1 MYDKAVRRRR
11 AVLAVL
17 VALSLTLLTAYFGES
32 SSGGLHSVQRGAM
45 EVLAPIQE
53 GANRVVKPFRDLFGW
68 FGSTLDAKDER
79 DKLKKERDA
88 LRQQVTQLQVDGS
101 ENKQLRSLLDINTAG
116 GMKAYEPVIGRVFAR
131 SPSTWYST
139 VEINKGSSDG
149 VRPDQPV
156 INGEGLVGKVK
167 SVSDGNAIVMLLTDQ
182 EFGVS
187 AKAARSGEPGSIDPA
202 VGAPGDLLLE
212 LVPRGKLVTKG
223 ERIVTAGT
231 VSTRLKSLFPPGI
244 LIGTVH
250 ARRRGRGRARP
261 PHPRAPGRRPAPARV
276 RRGPD
281 QARHRPASPRPTD
294 AVTLTGPAIARLA
307 ALGLLGSILQLTA
320 VAQITVFGVPADLS
334 PLLVASV
341 GPAGGLGARARCSAS
356 ASACSPTPRCC
367 RRSASPRSC

>member
-11 AVLAVL
+11 VVLAVL
-17 VALSLTLLTAYFGES
+17 VALSLTLLTAYFGET

-53 GANRVVKPFRDLFGW
+53 GANRVVKPVRDLFGW
-68 FGSTLDAKDER
+68 FGSTLDAKSER
-79 DKLKKERDA
+79 DKLRKERDS
-88 LRQQVTQLQVDGS
+88 LRLQVTQLQVDGA

-116 GMKAYEPVIGRVFAR
+116 GMKAYEPVIARVFAR

-149 VRPDQPV
+149 VRADQPV

-187 AKAARSGEPGSIDPA
+187 AKAARSGEPGSLDPA

-212 LVPRGKLVTKG
+212 LVPHGKEVKRG

-231 VSTRLKSLFPPGI
+231 VSARLKSLFPPGI

-250 ARRRGRGRARP
+250 KVDEGEGELDRRI
-261 PHPRAPGRRPAPARV
+261 HVRPA
-276 RRGPD
+276 
-281 QARHRPASPRPTD
+281 
-294 AVTLTGPAIARLA
+294 
-307 ALGLLGSILQLTA
+307 
-320 VAQITVFGVPADLS
+320 ADLRRLEYVEVLTK
-334 PLLVASV
+334 PATDLVASTST
-341 GPAGGLGARARCSAS
+341 P
-356 ASACSPTPRCC
+356 SP
-367 RRSASPRSC
+367 

>member
-17 VALSLTLLTAYFGES
+17 VALSLTLLTAYFGET

-88 LRQQVTQLQVDGS
+88 LRQEVTQLQVDGA

-116 GMKAYEPVIGRVFAR
+116 GMKAYEPVIARVFAR

-156 INGEGLVGKVK
+156 INGEGLIGKVK
-167 SVSDGNAIVMLLTDQ
+167 SVSNGNAIVMLLTDQ

-187 AKAARSGEPGSIDPA
+187 AKAARSGEPGSLDPA

-212 LVPRGKLVTKG
+212 LVPRGKLVKRG

-250 ARRRGRGRARP
+250 RVDEGEGELDRRI
-261 PHPRAPGRRPAPARV
+261 HVRPA
-276 RRGPD
+276 
-281 QARHRPASPRPTD
+281 
-294 AVTLTGPAIARLA
+294 
-307 ALGLLGSILQLTA
+307 
-320 VAQITVFGVPADLS
+320 ADLRRLEYVEVLTK
-334 PLLVASV
+334 PATDLVASTST
-341 GPAGGLGARARCSAS
+341 P
-356 ASACSPTPRCC
+356 SP
-367 RRSASPRSC
+367 

>member
-17 VALSLTLLTAYFGES
+17 VALSLTLLTAYFGET

-53 GANRVVKPFRDLFGW
+53 GADRVVKPFRDLFGW
-68 FGSTLDAKDER
+68 FGSTLDAKGQRDE
-79 DKLKKERDA
+79 LKKERDA
-88 LRQQVTQLQVDGS
+88 LRQQVVALQGAGA
-101 ENKQLRSLLDINTAG
+101 EKQQLRPMLDMNTAG
-116 GMKAYEPVIGRVFAR
+116 GIKAYQPVIGRVFAR

-149 VRPDQPV
+149 VKPDQPV
-156 INGEGLVGKVK
+156 VNGEGLVGKVK

-212 LVPRGKLVTKG
+212 LVPHGKDVKKG
-223 ERIVTAGT
+223 EKIVTAGT

-244 LIGTVH
+244 LIGTVNRVDEGEGELD
-250 ARRRGRGRARP
+250 RRI
-261 PHPRAPGRRPAPARV
+261 HVRPAADL
-276 RRGPD
+276 RRLEYLEVLTRP
-281 QARHRPASPRPTD
+281 QADLRA
-294 AVTLTGPAIARLA
+294 AVTR
-307 ALGLLGSILQLTA
+307 
-320 VAQITVFGVPADLS
+320 
-334 PLLVASV
+334 
-341 GPAGGLGARARCSAS
+341 
-356 ASACSPTPRCC
+356 
-367 RRSASPRSC
+367 

>member
-11 AVLAVL
+11 AVLAAL
-17 VALSLTLLTAYFGES
+17 VALSLILLTAYFGET

-68 FGSTLDAKDER
+68 FGSTLDAKGER
-79 DKLKKERDA
+79 NQLKKERDA
-88 LRQQVTQLQVDGS
+88 LRQEVTQLQGA
-101 ENKQLRSLLDINTAG
+101 ENKQLRSMLDINTAG

-167 SVSDGNAIVMLLTDQ
+167 SVSDGSAIVMLLTDQ

-212 LVPRGKLVTKG
+212 LVPRGKLVRKG

-244 LIGTVH
+244 LIGTVNRVDEGEGELD
-250 ARRRGRGRARP
+250 RRI
-261 PHPRAPGRRPAPARV
+261 HVRPA
-276 RRGPD
+276 
-281 QARHRPASPRPTD
+281 
-294 AVTLTGPAIARLA
+294 
-307 ALGLLGSILQLTA
+307 
-320 VAQITVFGVPADLS
+320 ADLRRLEYLEVLTKPNTDLLASTNRS
-334 PLLVASV
+334 P
-341 GPAGGLGARARCSAS
+341 
-356 ASACSPTPRCC
+356 
-367 RRSASPRSC
+367 

>member
-32 SSGGLHSVQRGAM
+32 STGGLHSVQRGAM

-53 GANRVVKPFRDLFGW
+53 GASRVVKPFRDLFGW
-68 FGSTLDAKDER
+68 FGSTLDAKGER

-101 ENKQLRSLLDINTAG
+101 ENKQLRGLLDMNTGG
-116 GMKAYEPVIGRVFAR
+116 GMKAYSPVIARVFAR

-149 VRPDQPV
+149 LRPEQPV

-167 SVSDGNAIVMLLTDQ
+167 SVSNGNAIVMLLTDQ

-187 AKAARSGEPGSIDPA
+187 AKAARSGEPGSINPA
-202 VGAPGDLLLE
+202 VGAPGELLLE
-212 LVPRGKLVTKG
+212 LVPQGKLVRQG

-244 LIGTVH
+244 LIGTVNRVDPGEGELD
-250 ARRRGRGRARP
+250 RRI
-261 PHPRAPGRRPAPARV
+261 HVRPA
-276 RRGPD
+276 
-281 QARHRPASPRPTD
+281 
-294 AVTLTGPAIARLA
+294 
-307 ALGLLGSILQLTA
+307 
-320 VAQITVFGVPADLS
+320 ADLRRLDQLEVLTK
-334 PLLVASV
+334 PNLDL
-341 GPAGGLGARARCSAS
+341 RAS
-356 ASACSPTPRCC
+356 ATTPV
-367 RRSASPRSC
+367 AP